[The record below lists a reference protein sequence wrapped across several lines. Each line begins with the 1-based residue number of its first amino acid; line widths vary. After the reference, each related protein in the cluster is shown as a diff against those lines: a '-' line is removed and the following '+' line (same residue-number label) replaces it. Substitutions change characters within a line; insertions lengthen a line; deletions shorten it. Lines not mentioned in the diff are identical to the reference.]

1 MRTEKDLKD
10 NIPLELVTSD
20 HKKIT
25 IVYNSE
31 TKHLVVKAGNNTLKS
46 RLVN

>member
-1 MRTEKDLKD
+1 MQEIKIKD
-10 NIPLELVTSD
+10 NEPLEVYTKEG
-20 HKKIT
+20 KKIT

-31 TKHLVVKAGNNTLKS
+31 TKQLVVKAGNNTLKS